1 MFCQFAF
8 EKDSARIESSGPL
21 DFNILPLQ
29 ANFVDKQ
36 FTTALVINYKIFK
49 SKGPELS
56 ILAESFSKANYDP
69 NRIFFKGKNIT
80 SKLKVTS
87 YFCQYQTPK

>member
-1 MFCQFAF
+1 M
-8 EKDSARIESSGPL
+8 
-21 DFNILPLQ
+21 
-29 ANFVDKQ
+29 DKQ

-56 ILAESFSKANYDP
+56 ILAESFSKANCDP

-80 SKLKVTS
+80 SKLKVTEPLIS
-87 YFCQYQTPK
+87 VSIKLQSRKINNRLILERRR